1 MSRSVREVCVQ
12 GVEKRKYPNKHYV
25 YIIQVTWTTGAT
37 NKIYRRYSQFF
48 EFQLALLSQFPLQGG
63 KKNPED
69 RIIPFL
75 PGKILFGR
83 SHIRGVAEQR
93 MGPIMEYLEKLIS
106 LPTELSA
113 SQTVTNFFEVRG
125 LFKRHVTLPRR

>member
-1 MSRSVREVCVQ
+1 MSRSVRDVCVQ
-12 GVEKRKYPNKHYV
+12 GVEKRKFPNKHYV

-48 EFQLALLSQFPLQGG
+48 EFQLALLSQFPVQGG
-63 KKNPED
+63 KRNPED
-69 RIIPFL
+69 RVIPFL

-93 MGPIMEYLEKLIS
+93 MGPITEYLEKLIS
-106 LPTELSA
+106 LPQEVSA
-113 SQTVTNFFEVRG
+113 SQIVNNFFEVRTKILK
-125 LFKRHVTLPRR
+125 LFFKF